1 MNDDNFLSGALL
13 VIGVVFVLLVI
24 ANFVSMPS
32 NSEMRRGAE
41 QRQQMQHYSGDYS
54 YAVE

>member
-1 MNDDNFLSGALL
+1 MDDEVL
-13 VIGVVFVLLVI
+13 GVVIVLCVIFVVIATI
-24 ANFVSMPS
+24 ANFIAMPS

-54 YAVE
+54 YAR

>member
-1 MNDDNFLSGALL
+1 MNEDDMW
-13 VIGVVFVLLVI
+13 GVAWIVLGLVFVILTI
-24 ANFVSMPS
+24 ANFVFMPS

-54 YAVE
+54 YAK

>member
-1 MNDDNFLSGALL
+1 MNDDVWGVAIVACVIFVVVLAIVNFFA
-13 VIGVVFVLLVI
+13 
-24 ANFVSMPS
+24 MPS

-54 YAVE
+54 YAK